1 MIDMSTTGQEL
12 NILRRSRTLL
22 ACSLLSLGGLSLPLL
37 PAFAEEALA
46 PAPAEAPA
54 EPAANSAEAGKD
66 GYQLTLKQL
75 GKNYTMSLRGVES
88 TDTVNFDV
96 RADEV
101 VTGAQLNL
109 QYTYSPALL
118 SDLSQLNIMVN
129 DEVAASLPLPKETA
143 GTVQRQV
150 VEIPPYLIT
159 EFNRLGVQ
167 LIGHYTMQCEDPL
180 HSSLWAKI
188 SNESQLNIQVAPVE
202 LPNDLSLLPLPL
214 FDPRD
219 PRALTLPFVFA
230 NAPDNTVLEAAGAIS
245 SWMGAL
251 ASYRGAH
258 FPTQLRSLPA
268 KGSAVILV
276 DSAEASQLQGLNL
289 PAVQGPSL
297 TLVSNPNDRFGK
309 LLIVAGR
316 NSAELKRAATALVIG
331 NRSFSGA
338 SVQIDSL
345 DVLEPR
351 KPYDAP
357 NWLPSDRPVRLGE
370 LLEGRQLNVSGY
382 NPGMITV
389 PVRLPPD
396 LFNWREHGAKLNL
409 KYRYTP
415 QQTSTNSSLLVSFND
430 AFIQSMPLPS
440 VETLGNGEALLAA
453 LKTDDSLTREVK
465 LLLPLDSVALQSR
478 LQFRFMYDYIK
489 QGECRDI
496 IIDNMRGAIDP
507 ESTLDLS
514 GYDHFMAMP
523 NLGVFKDSGFPF
535 TRLADLAETAVI
547 LPQAAGPADWSA
559 YLTVLGRFG
568 DSTGY
573 PATAVTVA
581 QAEQAPAL
589 ANKDLLVLAS
599 GDNQPLLQ
607 SWADRLPSKTQGG
620 QHYVEFSDLPM
631 RLREWIS
638 PDPVANVR
646 KARGAFTFTGD
657 NNSSY
662 VTGFESPLKG
672 GRSVVVLSSPK
683 PEHLTE
689 VTDALIGGEAY
700 TQTLQGSLAVI
711 KGKNVESLVAEQ
723 SYYVGH
729 LGPFRYI
736 QWLLSQHVFALLLL
750 TLCGVALI
758 SVVAYLSLRALARRR
773 LNEGE

>member
-1 MIDMSTTGQEL
+1 MTDMPDIDREP
-12 NILRRSRTLL
+12 NPLRRPRLLL
-22 ACSLLSLGGLSLPLL
+22 ACSLLCLAGLAPS
-37 PAFAEEALA
+37 AQAEEAAAPVASA
-46 PAPAEAPA
+46 PAQ
-54 EPAANSAEAGKD
+54 D
-66 GYQLTLKQL
+66 GYQLTFKQL
-75 GKNYTMSLRGVES
+75 GKDYTMGLRGIES

-101 VTGAQLNL
+101 VTGAQLTL

-118 SDLSQLNIMVN
+118 SDLSQINIMVN

-143 GTVQRQV
+143 GTVQKQT
-150 VEIPPYLIT
+150 VEIPPYLLT
-159 EFNRLGVQ
+159 EFNRIGVQ

-188 SNESQLNIQVAPVE
+188 SSDSQLNVQVAPVA
-202 LPNDLSLLPLPL
+202 LPNDLSILPLPL
-214 FDPRD
+214 FDRRD
-219 PRALTLPFVFA
+219 SRPLNLPFVFVGT
-230 NAPDNTVLEAAGAIS
+230 PDNAMLEAAGAVS

-251 ASYRGAH
+251 ASYRGAN
-258 FPTQLRSLPA
+258 FPVQT
-268 KGSAVILV
+268 
-276 DSAEASQLQGLNL
+276 QGLPEKGNAVVLVSGDGARQWHGLDL
-289 PAVQGPSL
+289 PSAQGPSL
-297 TLVSNPNDRFGK
+297 TLVSNPNDPHGK

-316 NSAELKRAATALVIG
+316 DGAELKRAATALVIG
-331 NRSFSGA
+331 NRSFAGS
-338 SVQIDSL
+338 SVLIDKL
-345 DVLEPR
+345 DVLQPR
-351 KPYDAP
+351 QPYDAP

-370 LLEGRQLNVSGY
+370 LIEARQLSVSGY
-382 NPGMITV
+382 NPGVITV
-389 PVRLPPD
+389 PLRLPPD
-396 LFNWREHGAKLNL
+396 LFNWREQGARLNL

-430 AFIQSMPLPS
+430 NFIQSMNLPS
-440 VETLGNGEALLAA
+440 VETLGAGEALLAS
-453 LKTDDSLTREVK
+453 LKRDDSLTREAR

-478 LQFRFMYDYIK
+478 LQLRFMYDYIK

-535 TRLADLAETAVI
+535 TRLADLSQTAVV
-547 LPQAAGPADWSA
+547 LPEQAGPADWSA

-568 DSTGY
+568 ESTGY

-581 QAEQAPAL
+581 QAAQVPSL
-589 ANKDLLVLAS
+589 ADKDLLVLAS
-599 GDNQPLLQ
+599 GSNQPLLDT
-607 SWADRLPSKTQGG
+607 WADRLPGRNQEGA
-620 QHYVEFSDLPM
+620 QYVEFSDLPL

-638 PDPVANVR
+638 PDPVANLR
-646 KARGAFTFTGD
+646 KARGAFTFSSD
-657 NNSSY
+657 ASNSY
-662 VTGFESPLKG
+662 VTGFESPLKS
-672 GRSVVVLSSPK
+672 GRSVVVLSSPR
-683 PEHLTE
+683 PENLVD

-723 SYYVGH
+723 SYYVGS
-729 LGPFRYI
+729 LGPLRYV
-736 QWLLSQHVFALLLL
+736 QWLLSERVWALLLL
-750 TLCGVALI
+750 TIVGVGLVSAL
-758 SVVAYLSLRALARRR
+758 AYLWLRALARRR